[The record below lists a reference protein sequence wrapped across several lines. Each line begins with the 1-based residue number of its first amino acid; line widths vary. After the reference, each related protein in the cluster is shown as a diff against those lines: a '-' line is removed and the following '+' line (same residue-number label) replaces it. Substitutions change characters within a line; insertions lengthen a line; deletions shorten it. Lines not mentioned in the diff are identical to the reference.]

1 MGLVMLASTC
11 EFLKMCIHFGGLYP
25 SYSLDLDL
33 VLEAIGVHLEEFFVV
48 TCRPGTPSKMLKHT
62 SASAF

>member
-1 MGLVMLASTC
+1 M
-11 EFLKMCIHFGGLYP
+11 YP
-25 SYSLDLDL
+25 SYNLDLDL
-33 VLEAIGVHLEEFFVV
+33 VLAAVGVHLEEFLVV